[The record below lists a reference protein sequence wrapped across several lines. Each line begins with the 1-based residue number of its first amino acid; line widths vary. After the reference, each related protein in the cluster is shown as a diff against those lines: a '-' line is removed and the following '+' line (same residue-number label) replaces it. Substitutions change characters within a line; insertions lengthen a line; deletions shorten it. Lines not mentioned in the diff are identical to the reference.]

1 VDRPPKKSFTALPFR
16 ASDFE
21 LSSYP
26 GRCPDFVK
34 EALLVLYTV

>member
-1 VDRPPKKSFTALPFR
+1 LARWADRTTKKWWTFPS
-16 ASDFE
+16 
-21 LSSYP
+21 P